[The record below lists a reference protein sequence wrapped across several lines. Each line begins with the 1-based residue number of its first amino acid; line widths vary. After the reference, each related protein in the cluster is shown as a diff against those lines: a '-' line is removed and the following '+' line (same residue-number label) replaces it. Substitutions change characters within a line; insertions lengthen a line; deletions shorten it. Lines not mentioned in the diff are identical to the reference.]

1 MFYIYIFIS
10 LIFIFL
16 SIKVTKK
23 ILNPIFIFVGTWL
36 AIIVLYQFELS
47 NWQYNLID
55 DSYITFIINIMAF
68 TISYLLVYIFKRKKI
83 IQNNEKKDDKN
94 VIVDFN
100 FIKKMF
106 IFWIIIEIIETIYSG
121 GIPIIWKL
129 VGSSKTYASYGIPT
143 VHGLMNSISLII
155 MLLSYYLYLKENRKN
170 KKLLLIIGTIIL
182 FDLMIITRQVIVS
195 ALIELFVIY
204 IFFNKKIPVY
214 KLLIIVSFLVIGFGL
229 IGNIRTGSD
238 NFIYVSSFKNENIN
252 KFLIGFY
259 WVYMYFTMSIANIN
273 NAIYL
278 GINQYGLYPIM
289 KNYLPT
295 VFSNIIFENSNIII
309 PNYLVTKAFNVSGY
323 FINFYLAFG
332 NLGVLIISSIY
343 GVLGGIITNKNR
355 NESSEKN
362 LLYMSVYIQI
372 IILSF
377 FENHLFYLP
386 SGFQFFLIF
395 LIFKYIDRNMI
406 RRKKYA

>member
-83 IQNNEKKDDKN
+83 IQNNENKDDKN

-143 VHGLMNSISLII
+143 VHGLMNSISLVI

>member
-143 VHGLMNSISLII
+143 VHGLMNSISLVI

>member
-1 MFYIYIFIS
+1 MFYIYILIS

-68 TISYLLVYIFKRKKI
+68 TISYLLVYIFKRKKM

-143 VHGLMNSISLII
+143 VHGLMNSISLVI

-252 KFLIGFY
+252 SFLIGFY

-278 GINQYGLYPIM
+278 GISQYGLYPIM

-362 LLYMSVYIQI
+362 LLYMSVYVQI

>member
-68 TISYLLVYIFKRKKI
+68 TISYLLVYIFKRKKM

-214 KLLIIVSFLVIGFGL
+214 KLLIIVSFLVSGFGL

>member
-1 MFYIYIFIS
+1 MFYIYFFIS

>member
-1 MFYIYIFIS
+1 MFYIYFFIS

-106 IFWIIIEIIETIYSG
+106 IFWIIIEILETIYSG

-143 VHGLMNSISLII
+143 VHGLMNSISLVI

-252 KFLIGFY
+252 EFLIGFY

>member
-106 IFWIIIEIIETIYSG
+106 IFWIIIEILETIYSG

-143 VHGLMNSISLII
+143 VHGLMNSISLVI

-252 KFLIGFY
+252 SFLIGFY

-278 GINQYGLYPIM
+278 GISQYGLYPIM

-362 LLYMSVYIQI
+362 LLYMSVYVQI

>member
-68 TISYLLVYIFKRKKI
+68 TISYLLVYILKRKKI

>member
-106 IFWIIIEIIETIYSG
+106 IFWIIIEILETIYSG

-143 VHGLMNSISLII
+143 VHGLMNSISLVI

-252 KFLIGFY
+252 EFLIGFY

>member
-68 TISYLLVYIFKRKKI
+68 TISYLLVYIFKRKKM

-143 VHGLMNSISLII
+143 VHGLMNSISLVI

-252 KFLIGFY
+252 SFLIGFY

-278 GINQYGLYPIM
+278 GISQYGLYPIM

>member
-100 FIKKMF
+100 FIKKIF

-143 VHGLMNSISLII
+143 VHGLMNSISLVI

-252 KFLIGFY
+252 SFLIGFY

-278 GINQYGLYPIM
+278 GISQYGLYPIM

-362 LLYMSVYIQI
+362 LLYMSVYVQI

>member
-1 MFYIYIFIS
+1 
-10 LIFIFL
+10 
-16 SIKVTKK
+16 
-23 ILNPIFIFVGTWL
+23 
-36 AIIVLYQFELS
+36 
-47 NWQYNLID
+47 
-55 DSYITFIINIMAF
+55 
-68 TISYLLVYIFKRKKI
+68 
-83 IQNNEKKDDKN
+83 
-94 VIVDFN
+94 
-100 FIKKMF
+100 
-106 IFWIIIEIIETIYSG
+106 
-121 GIPIIWKL
+121 
-129 VGSSKTYASYGIPT
+129 
-143 VHGLMNSISLII
+143 
-155 MLLSYYLYLKENRKN
+155 
-170 KKLLLIIGTIIL
+170 
-182 FDLMIITRQVIVS
+182 
-195 ALIELFVIY
+195 
-204 IFFNKKIPVY
+204 
-214 KLLIIVSFLVIGFGL
+214 
-229 IGNIRTGSD
+229 
-238 NFIYVSSFKNENIN
+238 
-252 KFLIGFY
+252 
-259 WVYMYFTMSIANIN
+259 MYFTMSIANIN

-386 SGFQFFLIF
+386 SGFQFLLIF
-395 LIFKYIDRNMI
+395 LFLKYIDRNMI

>member
-83 IQNNEKKDDKN
+83 IQNNENKDDKN